1 MDRVPKTKK
10 YETMILKFADVL
22 STAEFQMRKA
32 GEELRAWVTESRE
45 QMPPL
50 DVRHCAFFPRHP
62 SLHSLQPLLPLQAS
76 DTAEDRND
84 APKQTVALEPA
95 MSTVRISTSKAK
107 SSVPKATAKRKRE
120 EEARTAQAETE
131 ASFKSTMVAFLM
143 KEQDFDL
150 AQASQVASV
159 AWQKKLT
166 TEKKPKAKAKR
177 PSALEAA
184 P

>member
-32 GEELRAWVTESRE
+32 GQELRAWVTESRE

-50 DVRHCAFFPRHP
+50 EVRHCAFFPRHP
-62 SLHSLQPLLPLQAS
+62 SLHSTEPLLPLQAS
-76 DTAEDRND
+76 DTAEDLND
-84 APKQTVALEPA
+84 APKQTVGLEPA
-95 MSTVRISTSKAK
+95 MSTLRISKTKF
-107 SSVPKATAKRKRE
+107 SVPKATRRKRE

-131 ASFKSTMVAFLM
+131 ASFKSTMVGFLM

-159 AWQKKLT
+159 AWQRKLA

-177 PSALEAA
+177 PSAPEAA